1 MESTSPSK
9 PLSRKGGSVP
19 LMHEP
24 PVIGIGFYSFEF
36 GGSERVGADLAY
48 EFKER
53 GYRVVCFAFHS
64 SDGPIRREL
73 ERSGIRCLDMNYDRI
88 RTHGVAKRIEYWW
101 RFWRMLREERID
113 ALHVHHF
120 GALILAGPPA
130 RAAGVRRMV
139 MTEHGLQALME
150 KASHRSVVRRY
161 ARFASDITAVE
172 PGQVDYFHRVLGQ
185 PMRKLHCV
193 ANGIRLRPHTMADV
207 IATRSTLGIPLS
219 AFVFICVARLN
230 AVKDLGTLLRAFAAL
245 PASDPERYRLVMVG
259 DGPERSRLETL
270 RTDLGLEQRVMML
283 GARDDVVRLLPAADA
298 FVMSSLSE
306 GLPVALLEAMASGL
320 PCVATAVG
328 GIPGL
333 LDTGAGI
340 TVPAGNPQSLAN
352 AMTEISTDV
361 DKRRLLGQ
369 RAVCLVHERYAV
381 EPIVDRYLQLMGL
394 PARAASSQRA

>member
-1 MESTSPSK
+1 MSSAEPK
-9 PLSRKGGSVP
+9 RQVAAAVRQ
-19 LMHEP
+19 P
-24 PVIGIGFYSFEF
+24 PVIGIGFFSFEF

-48 EFKER
+48 EFAER

-73 ERSGIRCLDMNYDRI
+73 ERAGIRCLDMSYHRI
-88 RTHGVAKRIEYWW
+88 RGMARRLEYWW

-130 RAAGVRRMV
+130 RVAGIRRMV
-139 MTEHGLQALME
+139 MTEHGLQALMQ
-150 KASHRSVVRRY
+150 KASHRGVVRRY
-161 ARFASDITAVE
+161 ARFATDITAVE

-185 PMRKLHCV
+185 PLRKLHCV
-193 ANGIRLRPHTMADV
+193 PNGIRLRPHTAGDV
-207 IATRSTLGIPLS
+207 GAARSMLGIPPE

-245 PASDPERYRLVMVG
+245 PVSDPERYRLVIVG
-259 DGPERSRLETL
+259 DGPERGPLEAM
-270 RTDLGLEQRVMML
+270 RADLGIEQRVMML

-333 LDTGAGI
+333 LDAGAGV
-340 TVPAGNPQSLAN
+340 TVPPGAPQSLAA
-352 AMTEISTDV
+352 AMAGVSADA
-361 DKRRLLGQ
+361 DKRRMLGQ
-369 RAVCLVHERYAV
+369 QAARVVHERYAV
-381 EPIVDRYLQLMGL
+381 EPVVDRYLELMGL
-394 PARAASSQRA
+394 AVRAVPVQTP